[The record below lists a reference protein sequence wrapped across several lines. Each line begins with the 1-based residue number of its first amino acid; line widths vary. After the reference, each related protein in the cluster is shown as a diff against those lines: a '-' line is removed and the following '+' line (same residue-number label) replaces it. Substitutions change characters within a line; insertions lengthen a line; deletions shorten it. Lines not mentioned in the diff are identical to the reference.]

1 MLMAHVPEDDPVCQ
15 CFNVPEERIRRA
27 ILEGGLR
34 SVEEVTEATGA
45 GGGCGSCW
53 DEIREILEETGG
65 TPPRAEAPPRAGNR
79 PPDPRPEP

>member
-1 MLMAHVPEDDPVCQ
+1 MAHVPEGNLVCH
-15 CFNVPEERIRRA
+15 CFEVPEERIRRA

-53 DEIREILEETGG
+53 DEIRKILEEIRG
-65 TPPRAEAPPRAGNR
+65 TPPRSDDPGR
-79 PPDPRPEP
+79 PAARLPESRPEP